1 MALQLALQIL
11 GLFFMIFCGWFIVK
25 IKILKSVDSKI
36 LSIIVIYL
44 INPFVIIG
52 SFQVSNTEK
61 IKRELLFSIL
71 LSLCIHIVL
80 LIIVKI
86 LEKFFK
92 LNNIEKASII
102 YGNSA
107 NMVIP
112 IVIALFGREYVIYSI
127 GFFVVQMVFLWTH
140 SKYIISETKSINLK
154 GLLIDINM
162 ISIIIGILL
171 FLLQIKI
178 PSIFLT
184 PMNSI
189 GGMIGPM
196 TMIISGMLM
205 TEINFKN
212 IKIYRNLPMV
222 VFLRMI
228 AIPFIIVIFM
238 KGIKIYLPV
247 KVEGYI
253 YIISLL
259 ADITPT
265 AATITQQCQI
275 YNKDSVYSNT
285 IYVLTTFVCVLTMPL
300 LLKIFIG

>member
-1 MALQLALQIL
+1 MYL
-11 GLFFMIFCGWFIVK
+11 K

-154 GLLIDINM
+154 GLIIDINM